1 MSKYF
6 KSIAL
11 RQKLVTTLNVLS
23 VYALSMILFLANN
36 VQSGAVTSA
45 YKNGIKNKNRVHRVD
60 VLKILKKI
68 KKMRDTN
75 STV

>member
-60 VLKILKKI
+60 VLKILKKF

>member
-1 MSKYF
+1 M
-6 KSIAL
+6 
-11 RQKLVTTLNVLS
+11 TTLNVLS